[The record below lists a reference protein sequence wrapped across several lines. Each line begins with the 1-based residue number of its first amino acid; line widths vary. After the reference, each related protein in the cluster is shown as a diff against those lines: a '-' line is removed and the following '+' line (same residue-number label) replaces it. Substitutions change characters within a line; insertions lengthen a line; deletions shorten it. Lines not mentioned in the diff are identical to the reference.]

1 MNIAFVNL
9 VACAL
14 IACAQAPSR
23 PGTVTW
29 EQISG
34 RAASP
39 ADHRIHYR
47 EDALTFGD
55 LRLPRGAGP
64 HPVAVVIHGGCWQS
78 EYDLKYM
85 SHLSAALSQAGI
97 ATWTLEYRRIGHD
110 GGGWTGTFEDVAR
123 GTDYVRTLAQK
134 FPLDVNRVVVI
145 GHSAGGHLALW
156 LAARRNLPRE
166 SPLFISNPLPLRG
179 VVSLA
184 GITDLR
190 KYGAGA
196 GSCNASVTPLLGG
209 KPNDVPSRYAQTN
222 PSELLPLGV
231 PVRLIHGALDPY
243 VPVEQSRDFAALA
256 RNKGDNASFLLVPEI
271 AHFDLV
277 APFAP
282 VWERIQNEI
291 TSLVSQ
297 KGH

>member
-1 MNIAFVNL
+1 MPENIIIAFVNL

-14 IACAQAPSR
+14 VACTQTPARRA
-23 PGTVTW
+23 TVTW

-34 RAASP
+34 PAAPP

-64 HPVAVVIHGGCWQS
+64 HPVVVVVHGGCWQS

-85 SHLSAALSQAGI
+85 SHLSAALSQAGM
-97 ATWTLEYRRIGHD
+97 ATWTLEYRRIGNA

-134 FPLDVNRVVVI
+134 FPLDVNRVVVV

-156 LAARRNLPRE
+156 LAARHNLPRE
-166 SPLFISNPLPLRG
+166 SPLFTSNPLPLRG

-196 GSCNASVTPLLGG
+196 GSCNASVIPLLGG
-209 KPNDVPSRYAQTN
+209 KSVDVSSRYAQTN

-243 VPVEQSRDFAALA
+243 VPVEQSRDFATLA
-256 RNKGDNASFLLVPEI
+256 RSKGDNAAFVLVPEI

-277 APFAP
+277 APFAE
-282 VWERIQNEI
+282 VWKRIQDEI
-291 TSLVSQ
+291 LSLVS
-297 KGH
+297 